1 MAVFQLPSLSPEI
14 PFRFTPT
21 PLKFSN
27 RRRINFFR
35 PLSATD
41 DSRSGAPDP
50 ESPNQM
56 FILGMGFVGGFFA
69 QQLKESDWV
78 VSGTCRSD
86 SKKKEWEKRGINLH
100 PFSADSPEYLF

>member
-69 QQLKESDWV
+69 QQLKESDWSDIS
-78 VSGTCRSD
+78 VSLLISI
-86 SKKKEWEKRGINLH
+86 SIYFHL
-100 PFSADSPEYLF
+100 SPMVLTILEV